1 MKTAKLCAAA
11 GFITYLFLQAAA
23 FAQTTLTYTEAKN
36 RMLNQYLGILAAHY
50 DIDIAQAN
58 VTQAK
63 LWNNPYFLWNAD
75 MYSVE
80 TNRYFSFGEQK
91 LIQVEQIF
99 SISGK
104 HTNSVKL
111 AKLGAEMSELQYA
124 DAVRGMIYEL
134 SNTYNDVLLL
144 QEKKMLYDSISKGY
158 ERLIVASDAMLATGA
173 ISKNEQLRI
182 KAEKL
187 GIDATA
193 ANVNAELV
201 QKRAELNVLLNIKA
215 ETQVELIDREL
226 PEVKGLD
233 PAELLKTA
241 SDNRPDYKLSVKNIE
256 YNERDLKLQKS
267 SAVPD
272 LKLGYQPH
280 DKGSNYYRSYQG
292 MTFEM
297 SLPFF
302 NRNQGNIRAAR
313 VRIEQSKLSSD
324 LLVLQLNNQ
333 VAASRTSLI
342 AYAEQIRSFNSS
354 FLNELEQMRRE
365 AGENYIQKN
374 LTLVQFIDFQRAYI
388 DTKLQYLELK
398 NQYLDAVNDLHFNIG
413 KEILK

>member
-1 MKTAKLCAAA
+1 MKTAKLCAAVSFVA
-11 GFITYLFLQAAA
+11 FFLLQGTAS
-23 FAQTTLTYTEAKN
+23 AQTKITYTEAKT

-50 DIDIAQAN
+50 EIDIAQAN
-58 VTQAK
+58 VVQAK

-75 MYSVE
+75 MYSIE

-111 AKLGAEMSELQYA
+111 ARLGAEMSELQYQ

-144 QEKKMLYDSISKGY
+144 QEKKELYDSISKGY
-158 ERLIVASDAMLATGA
+158 ERMIAASETMLATGA
-173 ISKNEQLRI
+173 ISKNEQLRV

-187 GIDATA
+187 TIDATA
-193 ANVNAELV
+193 ATVNAELM
-201 QKRAELNVLLNIKA
+201 QKKSELNVLLNIKA
-215 ETQVELIDREL
+215 DTEVELEEREL
-226 PEVKGLD
+226 PEISGLD
-233 PAELLKTA
+233 PAELLKIA
-241 SDNRPDYKLSVKNIE
+241 SENRPDYKLSVKNIE

-267 SAVPD
+267 NAVPD
-272 LKLGYQPH
+272 LKFGYQPH

-313 VRIEQSKLSSD
+313 TRIEQSKLNSD
-324 LLVLQLNNQ
+324 LVVLTLNNE
-333 VAASRTSLI
+333 VAASRASLI
-342 AYAEQIRSFNSS
+342 AYAEKVRTFNDS
-354 FLNELEQMRRE
+354 FLSELEQMRRE

-374 LTLVQFIDFQRAYI
+374 LSLVQFIDFQRAYI
-388 DTKLQYLELK
+388 DTRLQYLELK
-398 NQYLDAVNDLHFNIG
+398 NQYLDAVNNLHFNIG